1 MEMGILHTRLSVVND
16 GAFTISVARHARSR
30 VVDQGDRALDIPVR
44 RQRVNGV
51 AKIFLCKRLKK
62 SGLGLRLS
70 TYLRDLTGETWQR
83 WWYAE
88 VSGVVRR
95 LVPLILVFLVAWTTG
110 VTGAVASYDP
120 SITYVRALPVV
131 GGKEVKGYGGT
142 GRMIVQERPQT
153 LWKVV
158 VDFAHHPQI
167 FTAVRTVKV
176 RHVEAG
182 AKVVT
187 MVVDAGLLTVRYTA
201 RYVFDAEQG
210 FVTWHM
216 VPDAQN
222 NLRSNVGYV
231 KLKEVSPG
239 WTQVVYSVSGDL
251 KGTWL
256 VPAFLKR
263 FVAKREVLRAMHDF
277 RRYVEDHL
285 SSPSAH

>member
-1 MEMGILHTRLSVVND
+1 
-16 GAFTISVARHARSR
+16 
-30 VVDQGDRALDIPVR
+30 
-44 RQRVNGV
+44 
-51 AKIFLCKRLKK
+51 
-62 SGLGLRLS
+62 
-70 TYLRDLTGETWQR
+70 
-83 WWYAE
+83 
-88 VSGVVRR
+88 
-95 LVPLILVFLVAWTTG
+95 
-110 VTGAVASYDP
+110 
-120 SITYVRALPVV
+120 
-131 GGKEVKGYGGT
+131 
-142 GRMIVQERPQT
+142 MIVQERPQT